1 MSVSLPRA
9 PARAAPSQSELG
21 ATIAACRGAFI
32 SIGLF
37 SGIINLLGLTG
48 AFFML
53 QIYDRV
59 LPGRSVPT
67 LIVLVIFAAV
77 LFAFLGILDLIRSRV
92 LVRIGAFVDQSLSA
106 RVYAATVDQPL
117 KAQKSGDGLQSFR
130 DLDQVR
136 SFLSSSGPAALFDL
150 PWLPIYLVICFLFHP
165 WIGVSALIGA
175 VLLVSLAFL
184 ANTQVREPTR
194 AANKYA
200 GARNALA
207 EASRRNAEVLR
218 AMGMTER
225 LSQIWGKAN
234 ADYVESHQRASDL
247 SGSLGAISRVLRM
260 AVQAGILAVGAYLVI
275 QQEATGGVII
285 ASALLSARAL
295 APVEQTISNWKN
307 LLGARQ
313 AWQRL
318 TELLAANPQQAEQM
332 NLPKP
337 KASLAIEAISVAPPG
352 TRRIVVQDATFSLK
366 SGNGLGI
373 IGPSASGK
381 SSLARAIVG
390 VWAPVRG
397 HVRLDG
403 AALDQWSPTA
413 LGRHVGYLPQDVE
426 LFAGTVAQ
434 NIARFD
440 PDAREEAII
449 AAAQTAGVHD
459 VILRLPDGYES
470 QIGEGGTA
478 LSAGQCQRIA
488 LARALYGDP
497 FLVVLDEP
505 NSNLDAEGDIALTQA
520 VRAVRARGGIA
531 IVIAHRPSAIEGV
544 DLVLK
549 MKNGKVSA
557 YGAKEDVLQKVL
569 RPPQLVPPA
578 LKAVG
583 ESDRNA

>member
-9 PARAAPSQSELG
+9 PARAPAQSELS
-21 ATIAACRGAFI
+21 ATVAACRRAFI

-37 SGIINLLGLTG
+37 SGIINVLGLTG

-67 LIVLVIFAAV
+67 LVVLVIFAAV

-106 RVYAATVDQPL
+106 RIYAAAVDQPL
-117 KAQKSGDGLQSFR
+117 KGAKSGDGLQAFR

-136 SFLSSSGPAALFDL
+136 SFLSSTGPAALFDL
-150 PWLPIYLVICFLFHP
+150 PWLPVYLVICFLFHP
-165 WIGVSALIGA
+165 WIGVSALLGA
-175 VLLVSLAFL
+175 ILLVSLAFL
-184 ANTQVREPTR
+184 TNIQVREPTR
-194 AANKYA
+194 AANKHA
-200 GARNALA
+200 GSRNALA

-218 AMGMTER
+218 AMGMTDR
-225 LSQIWGKAN
+225 LSRIWAKAN
-234 ADYVESHQRASDL
+234 TDYVESHQRASDL
-247 SGSLGAISRVLRM
+247 SGSLGAVSRVLRM
-260 AVQAGILAVGAYLVI
+260 AIQAGILAVGAYLVI

-295 APVEQTISNWKN
+295 APVEQAISNWKTF
-307 LLGARQ
+307 LGARQ
-313 AWQRL
+313 AWHRL
-318 TELLAANPQQAEQM
+318 TELLGSYPQQAEQM
-332 NLPKP
+332 GLPGP
-337 KASLAIEAISVAPPG
+337 KANLAVEAISVAPPG
-352 TRRIVVQDATFSLK
+352 TRRIVVQDVTFSLK

-381 SSLARAIVG
+381 SSHARALVG
-390 VWAPVRG
+390 VWGPARG
-397 HVRLDG
+397 NVRLDG
-403 AALDQWSPTA
+403 AALDQWSPAA
-413 LGRHVGYLPQDVE
+413 LGNHIGYLPQDVE

-440 PDAREEAII
+440 PDAHQDAII
-449 AAAQTAGVHD
+449 AAARTAGVHE
-459 VILRLPDGYES
+459 VILRLPEGYET

-505 NSNLDAEGDIALTQA
+505 NSNLDAEGDLALTQA

-549 MKNGKVSA
+549 MKNGKA
-557 YGAKEDVLQKVL
+557 LAFGAKDDVLQKVL
-569 RPPQLVPPA
+569 RPPQLVSPT

-583 ESDRNA
+583 EGDRNA